1 MINYLSKSVSCSL
14 AFLTVISPL
23 LYAAEDFTGVVA
35 ISEKNCVACHS
46 PSDAQAQWISPNTAP
61 RLTNIGS
68 RVSADWLQRYLA
80 APHEVTPG
88 TAMPDQLHGN
98 EEQSETLTHYLIS
111 LGKTDFQRVV
121 PDRGAVARGENLYH
135 QVGCIACHAPLNGAA
150 AAPGSQLL
158 PVMQEKWA
166 FEGLKQFLIDP
177 LAIRPSGRMPGM
189 HLTATEAADIAHY
202 LLRETNLP
210 ATAEVA
216 FYQSRIRSFANLDT
230 VALARTYPIKSL
242 ALEGPM
248 REPKSAFRITTWLD
262 VKSAGSYT
270 FFLKATGASRLSV
283 AGRWVLGEE
292 SWDNEK
298 VDDNFSV
305 VLPVGRTEIKLD
317 YVHRGAEEPAMELQW
332 SGLEMTRQAIP
343 VALLSNQQDPA
354 TKLMAELP
362 VLQLDPIKVAQGL
375 QLYNSLNC
383 ATCHDGK
390 SPEKSLP
397 SLAAMDLSRGCL
409 AEIPAGIAP
418 NFHLDPPARETL
430 RKALAQANTPPPEPK
445 QRVALTMNSLRCVAC
460 HVRDDYGGI
469 LPERAAFFTSN
480 VDDLGDQGRIPP
492 NLSGVGDKLRPEWLN
507 KVFAEGASVRPY
519 LNTRMPKFGAAN
531 VGHMTELFVSLDR
544 HAQPLAAVADLPEV
558 QKEVGRSIVG
568 IKGLSCIGCHKFNGQ
583 AAHSMQV
590 LDLTTTTGRLNED
603 WFRRLLRNPNTFQPG
618 TRMPSLWPNGQ
629 SLLPT
634 LLDGDTD
641 RQHAALWT
649 YLADG
654 SKAKSPDGL
663 TRKFMEIVVS
673 NEAVVYRGKLWE
685 AGFRAVATAYPG
697 QLNVAFDSE
706 EMRLAAVWR
715 GRFLDA
721 SAHWSNQGMG
731 SIHPLGSDVVL
742 FPHGSAFATLADAK
756 SPWPS
761 ETSKTLGMKFHGY
774 QLDSAKRPLLSYTFG
789 NLNIEDF
796 TSSTDLPSL
805 QRSLKFSGEIPTG
818 LYFRLAM
825 GKLVSTGDH
834 TWRLNDELTIS
845 LKRHSNAFIRGKG
858 EQMELLVPISPTTSN
873 SALEIDYVW

>member
-1 MINYLSKSVSCSL
+1 
-14 AFLTVISPL
+14 
-23 LYAAEDFTGVVA
+23 
-35 ISEKNCVACHS
+35 
-46 PSDAQAQWISPNTAP
+46 
-61 RLTNIGS
+61 
-68 RVSADWLQRYLA
+68 
-80 APHEVTPG
+80 
-88 TAMPDQLHGN
+88 
-98 EEQSETLTHYLIS
+98 
-111 LGKTDFQRVV
+111 V

-150 AAPGSQLL
+150 AAPGSLLL
-158 PVMQEKWA
+158 PIMREKWA
-166 FEGLKQFLIDP
+166 LEGLKQFLLDP
-177 LAIRPSGRMPGM
+177 LATRPSGRMPRM
-189 HLTATEAADIAHY
+189 HLTAAEATDIAHY
-202 LLRETNLP
+202 LLRETNLS

-248 REPKSAFRITTWLD
+248 RELKSAFRITTWLD
-262 VKSAGSYT
+262 IKTAGSYT

-292 SWDNEK
+292 SWDDEK
-298 VDDNFSV
+298 VNEDFS
-305 VLPVGRTEIKLD
+305 LDLSAGRTELKLD
-317 YVHRGAEEPAMELQW
+317 YVQRGTGEPAMELQW
-332 SGLEMTRQAIP
+332 SGPGIDRQAIP
-343 VALLSNQQDPA
+343 VELLSSQREPA
-354 TKLMAELP
+354 SKLVAEFPVTKLDP
-362 VLQLDPIKVAQGL
+362 VKVAQGL

-383 ATCHDGK
+383 ASCHEGK

-409 AEIPAGIAP
+409 AEAPTGPAP

-430 RKALAQANTPPPEPK
+430 RKALAQSNIAPPEPK
-445 QRVALTMNSLRCVAC
+445 QRVALTMNSFRCVAC

-469 LPERAAFFTSN
+469 SSERAAFFTSN

-492 NLSGVGDKLRPEWLN
+492 NLTGVGDKLRPEWLK
-507 KVFAEGASVRPY
+507 KVLAEGASVRPY
-519 LNTRMPKFGAAN
+519 LNTRMPQFGEAN
-531 VGHMTELFVSLDR
+531 VGHMTDLFVSLDR
-544 HAQPLAAVADLPEV
+544 HSQSLAAVADLPEI
-558 QKEVGRSIVG
+558 QKEAGRSIVG

-590 LDLTTTTGRLNED
+590 LDLTTTTKRLNED
-603 WFRRLLRNPNTFQPG
+603 WFRRLLRDPNAFQPG
-618 TRMPSLWPNGQ
+618 TRMPSLWPNGK

-634 LLDGDTD
+634 ILDGDTD

-649 YLADG
+649 YLADE

-715 GRFLDA
+715 SRFLDA
-721 SAHWSNQGMG
+721 SAHWSSQGMG
-731 SIHPLGSDVVL
+731 SIRPLGSDVVL
-742 FPHGSAFATLADAK
+742 FPHGSAFAVLADEKA
-756 SPWPS
+756 PWPT
-761 ETSKTLGMKFHGY
+761 EPSKALGMKFHGY
-774 QLDSAKRPLLSYTFG
+774 QLDSVKRPILSYTFG

-796 TSSTDLPSL
+796 TCSTDLPSL
-805 QRSLKFSGEIPTG
+805 HRLLKFTGTIPEG
-818 LYFRLAM
+818 LYFRLAI
-825 GKLVSTGDH
+825 GKLVSAGDH
-834 TWRLNDELTIS
+834 TWRLNGELTIS
-845 LKRHSNAFIRGKG
+845 LQLDSNAFIRGKG
-858 EQMELLVPISPTTSN
+858 EQMELLVPISPTLSNTS
-873 SALEIDYVW
+873 LKIDYVW